1 MAEAKYLFAFFPY
14 LKTSDPVRYRN
25 LTIRSSDDNTGL
37 PPEAI
42 QHLETIRPM
51 FFLRDH
57 VRIKRMSYAFLASTD
72 KLTPPQFTKQLLEFQ
87 TLISF
92 TYSTPHPSQGDP
104 FLCSEHSSL
113 YVFQPTRQVPTHLL
127 VGEDTVEVLS
137 ESQVTKSESKL
148 YTEGYTVTLND
159 KSYFWVTPGSRIYP
173 PSPSLWLNISQDLS
187 HDFHYVPS
195 ERTLYRSLVDY
206 LSLRDESDNMY
217 QRILTALTWYNRS
230 TGINIDESVAL
241 VNLAIAFESLLDL
254 EQGEQLTTRFKDAVT
269 LLVSDVP
276 RLESWLFQ
284 FYKAR
289 SDIVHKGKSTSLM
302 FVATDN
308 PRKASERLDLEYR
321 SLVSYGRQI
330 FQVCVAT
337 IITGAQIAKRLN
349 LASLLVTNQQRLES
363 ICQILNKP
371 GGTPLDRILA
381 SSRDVQDI
389 NTYQFVQEKGLKY
402 EQLIGT
408 AKLMVQQYLDS
419 APNESPELIEQMNK
433 FSAVDSANHYEAL
446 SLLKEIQEGLER
458 APSSPMPKMP
468 NNPRITVVSLIDT
481 VWHYTFIYYFQLKD
495 SHK

>member
-1 MAEAKYLFAFFPY
+1 MVDTEYLFAFFPY
-14 LKTSDPVRYRN
+14 LKTSNTVSYRN
-25 LTIRSSDDNTGL
+25 LTLRSSDDSTGL

-42 QHLETIRPM
+42 QHLEAIRPM

-57 VRIKRMSYAFLASTD
+57 VRIKRMSYAFHTSTG
-72 KLTPPQFTKQLLEFQ
+72 KLTTSQFTKQLLEFQ

-92 TYSTPHPSQGDP
+92 IYSAPHPSQGDP
-104 FLCSEHSSL
+104 FLYSEHSSL
-113 YVFQPTRQVPTHLL
+113 YVFRPTRQVPTDLL

-137 ESQVTKSESKL
+137 ESQVIKSDSKL

-159 KSYFWVTPGSRIYP
+159 KSYFWVTPNSRIYP

-187 HDFHYVPS
+187 HDFHYIPS
-195 ERTLYRSLVDY
+195 ESTLYRSLVDY
-206 LSLRDESDNMY
+206 LSSRDESDNMY

-230 TGINIDESVAL
+230 IGINIDESVAL

-276 RLESWLFQ
+276 RLDSWLFQ

-308 PRKASERLDLEYR
+308 LRKVSERLDSEYR

-337 IITGAQIAKRLN
+337 IITGSQIAKRLN
-349 LASLLVTNQQRLES
+349 LASLLVTNQQRLER
-363 ICQILNKP
+363 ICQVLNKP
-371 GGTPLDRILA
+371 DGTPLDRILA
-381 SSRDVQDI
+381 SSRDVQDLF
-389 NTYQFVQEKGLKY
+389 TYQFVPEKGLKY
-402 EQLIGT
+402 DQLIGT

-419 APNESPELIEQMNK
+419 APNESSELIEQMNK
-433 FSAVDSANHYEAL
+433 FSAVDSTKHYEAL

-458 APSSPMPKMP
+458 VLPPPMR
-468 NNPRITVVSLIDT
+468 NELRTTVTSLINT
-481 VWHYTFIYYFQLKD
+481 IWHYTFIYYFQLKD